1 VSRSGVYARLGRGE
15 REETELERLVIHCF
29 DEHGGNY
36 GRKRIR
42 RALAKE
48 HGVVASE
55 KKIAAIL
62 KKHGRAAKAGKKRKH
77 RKKKSEAEYISE
89 NLLPDR
95 APAKSPN
102 EVWQSD
108 ITEYR
113 CKNGKLYVCGVLDAA
128 MRKMVGWSIL
138 PHMRKEI
145 VERAL
150 NMAIGR
156 ARPEPGLIF
165 HSDRGSVY
173 TSKRIKKI
181 LDKNK
186 MIGSMSRPGTP
197 SDNQLIESFWKTMK
211 LELGPLTD
219 LSFNE
224 ARQAIARYIELYYNS
239 RRLHSSIGYR
249 TPNEAWAE
257 TMRTG

>member
-1 VSRSGVYARLGRGE
+1 MSRSGVYARSGRGE
-15 REETELERLVIHCF
+15 REETELDRLVIHCF

-36 GRKRIR
+36 GRKRIK
-42 RALAKE
+42 RALARE
-48 HGVVASE
+48 HGAIVSE

-62 KKHGRAAKAGKKRKH
+62 KKYGRAAKAGKRSKRS
-77 RKKKSEAEYISE
+77 RKKSEAEYISE
-89 NLLPDR
+89 NLLLGR
-95 APAKSPN
+95 ASAREPN

-108 ITEYR
+108 ITEWRYR
-113 CKNGKLYVCGVLDAA
+113 NGKLYVCGVLDAA

-138 PHMRKEI
+138 PHMRQGI

-150 NMAIGR
+150 DMAVGR
-156 ARPEPGLIF
+156 ARPKAGLIF

-173 TSKRIKKI
+173 TSKRTKGI
-181 LDKNK
+181 LDQNK

-219 LSFNE
+219 LTFEE
-224 ARQAIARYIELYYNS
+224 ARRAIARYIELYYNS

-257 TMRTG
+257 SMRTG